1 MNDTPKYVLQKQF
14 EIIYAK
20 PLKDKIAGLFEMTEL
35 SRNIILNQLKI
46 KNPGLSEIDLKI
58 ELFKKFY
65 KFDFDIETLNKIAEK
80 MRQFLTNEL
89 IDKQMIKGE

>member
-1 MNDTPKYVLQKQF
+1 MNDTPKHILQKQF

-35 SRNIILNQLKI
+35 SRSIILNQLKQ
-46 KNPGLSEIDLKI
+46 KNPEYTEIDLKI

-65 KFDFDIETLNKIAEK
+65 KFDFDNETLNKIADK
-80 MRQFLTNEL
+80 MRQFLVNEL
-89 IDKQMIKGE
+89 IEKQIVKAI